1 MADVVN
7 KKALAELLAD
17 KQDLSKKD
25 AAEIVDEV
33 FNLIADTL
41 KNGGRVDVAGFG
53 KFEVKTRAAR
63 EGINP
68 QTKEKIHI
76 AASKVPGFKAS
87 KSLKEYV
94 K

>member
-7 KKALAELLAD
+7 KKALAELLAE

-68 QTKEKIHI
+68 QTKEKIQI
-76 AASKVPGFKAS
+76 TLDNFIFVFYPTGD
-87 KSLKEYV
+87 L
-94 K
+94 